1 MLFLM
6 MPLSFFQKNI
16 EMEEYIDKQEQEQP
30 SRGGSTM
37 NNYFQ
42 GATIHNL
49 TINNGTMTQNLT
61 HQGQTASVDATPKDI
76 AVAVR
81 KCSPMM
87 YADAAMMVVFAVCR
101 DVCHWSVNQSD
112 FERMM
117 TLEGLTCKPGTLSN
131 ALRNNPYMR
140 DHITKWAALGARSEV
155 IRLRDALCEA
165 IGSKP
170 AT

>member
-1 MLFLM
+1 
-6 MPLSFFQKNI
+6 
-16 EMEEYIDKQEQEQP
+16 MEDYIDKQEQEQQTK
-30 SRGGSTM
+30 GGSTM

-42 GATIHNL
+42 GATSNNL
-49 TINNGTMTQNLT
+49 TINNGTMTQNVLP
-61 HQGQTASVDATPKDI
+61 QGQQASAQDQVASVEATTQDV
-76 AVAVR
+76 AAAVR
-81 KCSPMM
+81 RCSALM
-87 YADAAMMVVFAVCR
+87 YADAAMLVVFAVCR
-101 DVCHWSVNQSD
+101 DVCHWSVTQSD

-117 TLEGLTCKPGTLSN
+117 TVEGLTCKPGTLGN

-165 IGSKP
+165 ISSKP